1 MIDWIIQ
8 YWLQALFGIILAAI
22 VAIVKTQWSKIKAIG
37 KGTQSLLRAE
47 LIRSGEKYIER
58 GWIEV
63 YAKDAY
69 DKCYQSYH
77 HLGQNGTMDDMHEK
91 VMDLPTNPIIRKDDN
106 NEKKSLQNS
115 GQRRQPSE
123 QLKQS
128 HRRLLQ
134 QSVYLPL

>member
-1 MIDWIIQ
+1 MQTRDRLD
-8 YWLQALFGIILAAI
+8 YTILATSSI
-22 VAIVKTQWSKIKAIG
+22 RYNTCSNCCDSKTQWSKIKAIG

-77 HLGQNGTMDDMHEK
+77 HLGQNGTMNDMHEK
-91 VMDLPTNPIIRKDDN
+91 VMDLPTNPIIRKDEN
-106 NEKKSLQNS
+106 NE
-115 GQRRQPSE
+115 
-123 QLKQS
+123 
-128 HRRLLQ
+128 
-134 QSVYLPL
+134 